1 MAQEST
7 GSSEQDYEWGT
18 EQENFLK
25 KWADKGLCFK
35 MMHERS
41 YRSYWCLNAWFNIPV
56 IIIATITGTGNFAS
70 GSFGSSAFLFALGAL
85 NIFAGILAT
94 VATYTGVAQKLE
106 AHRFAMI
113 NWDKFSRKIQIEL
126 AKSRNDRKKAKDF
139 IRQMSE
145 EYDRHIE
152 LSPVLPNDVIRWFSR
167 FVDTGEFNENLGA
180 CGTCCFE
187 TVCFP
192 CGCQYC
198 RSLSCDCRSREP
210 LASEVQLRESWADL
224 ELPDVIGR
232 IRPTEIADVHDAPPV
247 VSLQPVMVN
256 DYSIY
261 NLDGSSAV

>member
-1 MAQEST
+1 MMQAST

-18 EQENFLK
+18 EQEHILK
-25 KWADKGLCFK
+25 KWADKGICLR

-56 IIIATITGTGNFAS
+56 IINATITGTGNFAS
-70 GSFGSSAFLFALGAL
+70 GSLNSSSFLFILGAL
-85 NIFAGILAT
+85 NILAGIIAT
-94 VATYTGVAQKLE
+94 VATYSGIAQKLE

-113 NWDKFSRKIQIEL
+113 NWDKFARKIQIEL
-126 AKSRNDRKKAKDF
+126 AKSRTDRKKAKDF
-139 IRQMSE
+139 IHQMSE

-152 LSPVLPNDVIRWFSR
+152 MSPVLPNDVIRWFGN
-167 FVDTGEFNENLGA
+167 FVDTGEFSENLGP

-187 TVCFP
+187 SFCFP

-198 RSLSCDCRSREP
+198 RALSCDCRGRRP
-210 LASEVQLRESWADL
+210 LASEIAMRESWTGL

-232 IRPTEIADVHDAPPV
+232 IRPTEIADVHDT
-247 VSLQPVMVN
+247 QPVIAVQPAAVN

-261 NLDGSSAV
+261 MLDSSAV